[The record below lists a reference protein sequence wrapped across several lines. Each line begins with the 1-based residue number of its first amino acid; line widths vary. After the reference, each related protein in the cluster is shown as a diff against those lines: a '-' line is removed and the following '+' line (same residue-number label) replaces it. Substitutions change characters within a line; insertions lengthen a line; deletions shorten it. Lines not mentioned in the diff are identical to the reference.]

1 MKVTLE
7 GFTGGKFSDDQLA
20 QVTACATELQ
30 TWVEKFEI
38 SPDTIDLDEALE
50 VAETR
55 PAQVFTLAAAHTS
68 SDGYRLRYGVE
79 PGLDESEEEFFEAA
93 LPFSGQEAYPYTILD
108 FDCSVCDGEG
118 ELDGGDECSNCDGV
132 GDLTVDL
139 FWDEEWNVTA
149 EFESDDES

>member
-1 MKVTLE
+1 LWSC
-7 GFTGGKFSDDQLA
+7 G
-20 QVTACATELQ
+20 
-30 TWVEKFEI
+30 
-38 SPDTIDLDEALE
+38 P
-50 VAETR
+50 
-55 PAQVFTLAAAHTS
+55 HTS

-93 LPFSGQEAYPYTILD
+93 LPFSGEEAYPYTILD

-118 ELDGGDECSNCDGV
+118 DLDGGDECSNCDGV

-149 EFESDDES
+149 EFESEGDS